1 MALDLLLLIVGG
13 AILIGGGEIL
23 VRGAAALARSLGVST
38 MIIGLTVV
46 AYGTSAPE
54 LAVSVTAAY
63 SGKPAICAGNVVG
76 SNILNILLV
85 LGATALVF
93 PLAATAAFLRREVP
107 IMVAISLVFMIMAW
121 DGVVSRIDAGIL
133 LVMLLA
139 YTFMIIRIARGEK
152 KAVVQEYEE
161 EQKESFPPTR
171 SALLNVVLIIV
182 GLAMLTGGSDLFLK
196 GAVGLAQ
203 AFGIS
208 DAMIGLTLVALGTSL
223 PELAAC
229 LIAAYRKH
237 ADICLGNII
246 GSCIYNL
253 AAIAGI
259 SGALVPLPFESEM
272 IRFHIPV
279 MVGAAVI
286 LWPMLNRGKAISR
299 LDGGLLLTC
308 YLAYMG
314 WTISQNV

>member
-1 MALDLLLLIVGG
+1 MALDLLFLFGGG

-46 AYGTSAPE
+46 ASGTSAPE
-54 LAVSVTAAY
+54 LAVCVTAAY
-63 SGKPAICAGNVVG
+63 SGKPAICGGNVVG

-85 LGATALVF
+85 LGATAAIF
-93 PLAATAAFLRREVP
+93 PLTATAAFLRREVP
-107 IMVAISLVFMIMAW
+107 IMVGISIAFLFMAW
-121 DGVVSRIDAGIL
+121 DGVLSRLDAGIL
-133 LVMLLA
+133 LVMLLV
-139 YTFMIIRIARGEK
+139 YTVTIIRIARGEK

-161 EQKESFPPTR
+161 EQNESLPRTR
-171 SALLNVVLIIV
+171 SALLNVVLIVV

-272 IRFHIPV
+272 VRVHIPV
-279 MVGAAVI
+279 MVGAAII
-286 LWPMLNRGKAISR
+286 LWPMLQRGGKISR
-299 LDGGLLLTC
+299 LEGSLLLTS